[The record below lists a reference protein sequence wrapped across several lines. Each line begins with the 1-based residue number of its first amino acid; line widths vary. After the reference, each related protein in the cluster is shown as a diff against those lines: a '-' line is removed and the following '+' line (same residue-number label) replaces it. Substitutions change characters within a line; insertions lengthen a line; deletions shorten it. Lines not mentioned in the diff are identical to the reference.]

1 MKEIITVIDSIK
13 NGININMPIDII
25 EIDIKKVWE
34 LLGSIIGESYE
45 DELINKLFSQF
56 CLGK

>member
-1 MKEIITVIDSIK
+1 M
-13 NGININMPIDII
+13 I

-34 LLGSIIGESYE
+34 LLGTLIGETYD
-45 DELINKLFSQF
+45 DELIDNLFNKF